1 MHIPFHCQVG
11 DILYDVGD
19 VAEEMTFLSKGTV
32 RLSVNDSS
40 HESTVG
46 FVTSGGYFGDFE
58 FTARHGMR
66 LARYQAVQAS
76 SLLSLEYGR
85 IRKAMVENP
94 EIGDKFQ
101 MELSHRYKVFQYV
114 RRAAAE
120 AAKEVSK

>member
-1 MHIPFHCQVG
+1 MCIIPQVG
-11 DILYDVGD
+11 DVLYDVGD

-32 RLSVNDSS
+32 RLSVKDNA

-76 SLLSLEYGR
+76 SLLSLDYGR
-85 IRKAMVENP
+85 IRRAMAENP
-94 EIGDKFQ
+94 EVGDKFQ
-101 MELSHRYKVFQYV
+101 MELTHRYKVFQYV
-114 RRAAAE
+114 RRAG
-120 AAKEVSK
+120 K

>member
-1 MHIPFHCQVG
+1 MYEQVG
-11 DILYDVGD
+11 DVLYDVGD

-32 RLSVNDSS
+32 RLSVKDNA

-76 SLLSLEYGR
+76 SLLSLDYGR
-85 IRKAMVENP
+85 IRRAMAENP
-94 EIGDKFQ
+94 EVGDKFQ
-101 MELSHRYKVFQYV
+101 MELTHRYKVFQYV
-114 RRAAAE
+114 RRAG
-120 AAKEVSK
+120 K